1 MIGTWDLGGKSAI
14 VTGAG
19 SGIGAAIAHRLVTA
33 GANVVLADIDAERT
47 GVVAADCD
55 GAGSATAT
63 RLDVSD
69 AEAVKDLVANVAADH
84 GAVDMLFN
92 NAGIGVGGETEKLSL
107 ADWNRVMD
115 VNLRGVVH
123 GIAAAYP
130 LMVKQGR
137 GHIVNTASLAGLL
150 PAGLLTVYSMTKH
163 AVVGLSLSLRIE
175 AAAKGVKVLVVCPAA
190 VETAILDGEGVGGFD
205 VRRYVT
211 TDQGVKTA
219 MSPDSLAAE
228 ILEAMRKN
236 KAILV
241 TPRTAR
247 LAWITNRLSPSLG
260 MLAGARVVRS
270 QRQYLAG

>member
-19 SGIGAAIAHRLVTA
+19 SGIGAAIADRLVTA
-33 GANVVLADIDAERT
+33 GAHVVLADIDAERT
-47 GVVAADCD
+47 GAVAADCD
-55 GAGSATAT
+55 GAGSATAAH
-63 RLDVSD
+63 LDVTD
-69 AEAVKDLVANVAADH
+69 AEAVKDLVARVAADH

-92 NAGIGVGGETEKLSL
+92 NAGIGVGGETEKVSL

-211 TDQGVKTA
+211 TDQGVRTA
-219 MSPDSLAAE
+219 MSPDTLAAE

-247 LAWITNRLSPSLG
+247 LAWIANRLSPSLG